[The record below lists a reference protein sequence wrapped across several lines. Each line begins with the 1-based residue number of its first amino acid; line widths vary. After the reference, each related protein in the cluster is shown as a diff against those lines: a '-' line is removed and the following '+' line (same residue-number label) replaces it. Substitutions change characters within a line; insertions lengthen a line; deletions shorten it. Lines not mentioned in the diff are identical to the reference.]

1 MNQLFI
7 LRENMTD
14 SRLFGETF
22 QMMTKS
28 LDISSRRH
36 NLITG
41 NIANMDTVGYK
52 PEDLDFRKNL
62 EKAMAGKEPET
73 MSRTNE
79 KHLSGVDAKG
89 SYLEGQNS
97 EDVDTYHLDSVN
109 IDREMTNLVENNIK
123 YRSTSELLLR
133 KLDKLKYAITEGGR

>member
-1 MNQLFI
+1 
-7 LRENMTD
+7 MTD

-79 KHLSGVDAKG
+79 KHFSGVDAKG

>member
-1 MNQLFI
+1 MA
-7 LRENMTD
+7 D
-14 SRLFGETF
+14 SRLFNETF

-62 EKAMAGKEPET
+62 EKAMTGKEPAT

-79 KHLSGVDAKG
+79 RHFSGSDAEN
-89 SYLEGQNS
+89 SYLHGKNS
-97 EDVDTYHLDSVN
+97 ESVDTYHLDSVN
-109 IDREMTNLVENNIK
+109 IDREMTHLVENNIK
-123 YRSTSELLLR
+123 YRTTSELLSR
-133 KLDKLKYAITEGGR
+133 KISKLKYAIREGGK

>member
-1 MNQLFI
+1 
-7 LRENMTD
+7 MTD

-109 IDREMTNLVENNIK
+109 IDSEMTNLVENNIK

>member
-1 MNQLFI
+1 
-7 LRENMTD
+7 MTD
-14 SRLFGETF
+14 SRLFNETF

-52 PEDLDFRKNL
+52 PRDLDFQKSL

-79 KHLSGVDAKG
+79 KHFSGSDADG
-89 SYLEGQNS
+89 SYLLGKNS
-97 EDVDTYHLDSVN
+97 EDVDIYHLDSVN
-109 IDREMTNLVENNIK
+109 IDREMTHLVENNIK
-123 YRSTSELLLR
+123 YRTTAEFLSRQIS
-133 KLDKLKYAITEGGR
+133 KLKYAITEGGR